1 MTVEEIDDFI
11 QCMEKQIAK
20 QLGIPREL
28 LEGKI
33 ISAWETATSIY
44 WLKLWM
50 KLGGASNV

>member
-1 MTVEEIDDFI
+1 MKEEEFDDFV
-11 QCMEKQIAK
+11 QYVEREIAK